1 MTVTDYI
8 TALAPAYLTDSRI
21 ASFTA
26 MAMQRTSASA
36 FGCNY
41 LLAVALRI
49 CHMIARNPMTEPGT
63 PGAVSSATEGAVSQS
78 YSISEELKRR
88 YPDLVSTPYGAQL
101 AELIDGNTIGIVV
114 AGGPMAGSSLGI
126 PLRR

>member
-1 MTVTDYI
+1 
-8 TALAPAYLTDSRI
+8 
-21 ASFTA
+21 
-26 MAMQRTSASA
+26 
-36 FGCNY
+36 
-41 LLAVALRI
+41 
-49 CHMIARNPMTEPGT
+49 MIARNPMTEPGT